1 MFGRKNE
8 KIVLTKT
15 PSTVFVAVAFNG
27 TGYMPYCQ
35 LPAAEAAGS

>member
-15 PSTVFVAVAFNG
+15 PRTVFVAVAFNG
-27 TGYMPYCQ
+27 GGYM
-35 LPAAEAAGS
+35 SFTV